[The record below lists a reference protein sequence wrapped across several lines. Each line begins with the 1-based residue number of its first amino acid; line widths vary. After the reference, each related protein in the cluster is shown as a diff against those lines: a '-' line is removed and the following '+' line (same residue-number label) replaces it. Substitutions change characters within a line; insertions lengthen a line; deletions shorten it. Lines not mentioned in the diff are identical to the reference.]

1 MSIDVIIVLAY
12 LALMIGCGFYSMK
25 RASGST
31 SEYLVAGRRLPFWI
45 FFPCLAAVILGG
57 GSTFGSA
64 SKAYQ
69 YGLSGAWP
77 TLMFGL
83 GVVMIGLFLATRIA
97 RLKVYTLSEMLE
109 RRYAHGT
116 RYVSAVIS
124 AFYTMMIAVV
134 QIVALGTVLKAL
146 LGWELNT
153 AIIVGGLITMVYTM
167 MGGMIAITITDVI
180 QFVLMSIGIMIL
192 IPSGVTQV
200 GGWDQLVAQVPPEF
214 LTMTNVS
221 GERMLAYFLLLFLGI
236 MIGQEIWQRMF
247 TASTQEVARKGSI
260 AAGVFSI
267 FWGLSMGVCGILA
280 YVLLPGLDNA
290 AEALPRLVIEVLPV
304 GLSGIVLAALM
315 SALMS
320 TVDSTVLGAATLV
333 TNDLLRPMLGLD
345 DEAEMKASRYATGV
359 ISLIVIALGVW
370 VGDVWTALDTAYAYL
385 SGCIFIPVMAAFFW
399 PKANWQGALAS
410 IVISALV
417 VSVTIYFT
425 SVSSLDPIMYGM
437 LSGLVSIVV
446 VSLMAGSPAEEDMAQ
461 WAEANQNN

>member
-1 MSIDVIIVLAY
+1 MSIDVIIVLTY
-12 LALMIGCGFYSMK
+12 LALMILCGFISMK

-31 SEYLVAGRRLPFWI
+31 SQYLVAGRSLPFWV

-83 GVVMIGLFLATRIA
+83 GVVAIGLFLARKLA
-97 RLKVYTLSEMLE
+97 RLRVYTLSEMLE

-116 RYVSAVIS
+116 RYVSAVVS
-124 AFYTMMIAVV
+124 AFYTVMIAVV

-146 LGWELNT
+146 LGWDMNT
-153 AIIVGGLITMVYTM
+153 AIVVGGLITMIYTM
-167 MGGMIAITITDVI
+167 MGGMIAITVTDVI
-180 QFVLMSIGIMIL
+180 QFVLMTIGILIL
-192 IPSGVTQV
+192 IPTGVDKV
-200 GGWDQLVAQVPPEF
+200 GGWDELVAQVPPEF
-214 LTMTNVS
+214 FTMTNVS
-221 GERMLAYFLLLFLGI
+221 GERMLAYVLLLFLGI

-247 TASTQEVARKGSI
+247 TAKTEDIAQKGAL

-267 FWGLSMGVCGILA
+267 FWGISMGVCGILA
-280 YVLLPGLDNA
+280 YVLVPGLENSS
-290 AEALPRLVIEVLPV
+290 EALPQLVMEVLPV
-304 GLSGIVLAALM
+304 GVSGIVLAALM

-333 TNDLLRPMLGLD
+333 TNDLLRPIFNLD

-385 SGCIFIPVMAAFFW
+385 SGCIFVPVMAAFFW
-399 PKANWQGALAS
+399 PKASWQGALSS
-410 IVISALV
+410 IIISAIV
-417 VSVTIYFT
+417 VTISIFLT
-425 SVSSLDPIMYGM
+425 GVSALEPIMYGM
-437 LSGLVSIVV
+437 LSGSLTMIVGSLLVGGPKEKE
-446 VSLMAGSPAEEDMAQ
+446 LTAWNKAG
-461 WAEANQNN
+461 

>member
-12 LALMIGCGFYSMK
+12 LGLMILCGFISMK
-25 RASGST
+25 RASGSA
-31 SEYLVAGRRLPFWI
+31 SQYLVAGRNLPFWV

-83 GVVMIGLFLATRIA
+83 GVVAVGLFLARKLTRL
-97 RLKVYTLSEMLE
+97 RVYTLSEMLE

-124 AFYTMMIAVV
+124 TLYTVMIAVV

-153 AIIVGGLITMVYTM
+153 AIVVGGLITMVYTM
-167 MGGMIAITITDVI
+167 LGGMIAITVTDVI
-180 QFVLMSIGIMIL
+180 QFVLMTIGILIL
-192 IPSGVTQV
+192 IPTGINQV
-200 GGWDQLVAQVPPEF
+200 GGWQQLVTQVPAEF
-214 LTMTNVS
+214 LTVTNVS
-221 GERMLAYFLLLFLGI
+221 GERMLSYVLLLFLGI

-247 TASTQEVARKGSI
+247 TARTEEIAQRGAL
-260 AAGVFSI
+260 AAGAFSI
-267 FWGLSMGVCGILA
+267 FWGIAMGICGLLA
-280 YVLLPGLDNA
+280 YVLVPGLDSS
-290 AEALPRLVIEVLPV
+290 AEALPQLVLEVLPA
-304 GLSGIVLAALM
+304 GMSGIVLAALM

-333 TNDLLRPMLGLD
+333 TNDLLRPIFKLD
-345 DEAEMKASRYATGV
+345 DDAEMKASRYATGV

-385 SGCIFIPVMAAFFW
+385 SGCIFVPVMAAFFW
-399 PKANWQGALAS
+399 PKACWQGALSS
-410 IVISALV
+410 IVVSAMV
-417 VSVTIYFT
+417 VTLSIYMT
-425 SVSSLDPIMYGM
+425 SVSSLNPIMYGM
-437 LSGLVSIVV
+437 LSGLLTMIL
-446 VSLMAGSPAEEDMAQ
+446 VSLLVGGPQQEELDAWQ
-461 WAEANQNN
+461 EAN

>member
-12 LALMIGCGFYSMK
+12 LALMILCGFISMK

-31 SEYLVAGRRLPFWI
+31 SQYLVAGRSLPFWV

-83 GVVMIGLFLATRIA
+83 GVVAIGLFLARKLA
-97 RLKVYTLSEMLE
+97 RLRVYTLSEMLE

-116 RYVSAVIS
+116 RYVSAVVS
-124 AFYTMMIAVV
+124 SFYTVMIAVV

-146 LGWELNT
+146 LGWDMNT
-153 AIIVGGLITMVYTM
+153 AIVVGGLITMVYTM
-167 MGGMIAITITDVI
+167 MGGMIAITVTDVV
-180 QFVLMSIGIMIL
+180 QFVLMTIGILIL
-192 IPSGVTQV
+192 IPTGVDKV
-200 GGWDQLVAQVPPEF
+200 GGWEELVAQVPPEF
-214 LTMTNVS
+214 FSMTNVS
-221 GERMLAYFLLLFLGI
+221 GERMLAYVLLLFLGI

-247 TASTQEVARKGSI
+247 TAKTEDIAQKGAL
-260 AAGVFSI
+260 AAGGFSI
-267 FWGLSMGVCGILA
+267 FWGLSMGICGILA
-280 YVLLPGLDNA
+280 YVLVPGLENSS
-290 AEALPRLVIEVLPV
+290 EALPQLVMEVLPV
-304 GLSGIVLAALM
+304 GVSGIVLAALM

-333 TNDLLRPMLGLD
+333 TNDLLRPIFNLD

-359 ISLIVIALGVW
+359 ISLVVIALGVW

-385 SGCIFIPVMAAFFW
+385 SGCIFVPVMAAFFW
-399 PKANWQGALAS
+399 PKASWQGALSS
-410 IVISALV
+410 IIVSAIVVTISIFLTGVSALE
-417 VSVTIYFT
+417 
-425 SVSSLDPIMYGM
+425 PIMYGM
-437 LSGLVSIVV
+437 LSGSLSMIV
-446 VSLMAGSPAEEDMAQ
+446 VSLLVGGPKEKELAAWNEAG
-461 WAEANQNN
+461 